1 MVCCLFFEVNQT
13 YALVLYTYRL
23 AGITETETKWHLL
36 FKDWEQDVFGMNA
49 GEIVDNKKIWSKI
62 SAYIRNTKQNEQLKM
77 NILSTNDLL
86 ENPSMAHELDD
97 RRSFLNAPRTSANN
111 KGISKSFSL
120 SRITGVNYKRNIMA
134 IERHKSISN
143 EVLMT
148 NYLPTDDVTL
158 ECNNNTDHMS
168 ALLLAGQTSVPCFGV
183 IKLDK
188 EDMIMMRDYLTKA
201 FKSSHHPLGVLNAK
215 ISYCFY
221 TSYGCWKVKPIAM
234 LATQAM
240 KEWERI
246 SKRIYEI
253 LKKLFPTLP
262 SEYGVLDE

>member
-1 MVCCLFFEVNQT
+1 MNSCYHLFMCRT
-13 YALVLYTYRL
+13 
-23 AGITETETKWHLL
+23 AGTTETENKWHLL

-62 SAYIRNTKQNEQLKM
+62 SSFIRNTKQYELLKAS
-77 NILSTNDLL
+77 ISASGGLL
-86 ENPSMAHELDD
+86 DHQCLAHELDD
-97 RRSFLNAPRTSANN
+97 RRALLTGVKTSPNS
-111 KGISKSFSL
+111 KGIPKSFSL
-120 SRITGVNYKRNIMA
+120 SRITGANYKRNIMA

-143 EVLMT
+143 EVLVT
-148 NYLPTDDVTL
+148 NYMPTDDVTM
-158 ECNNNTDHMS
+158 ECNNNDHMS

-188 EDMIMMRDYLTKA
+188 EDMIMMRDYLSKA
-201 FKSSHHPLGVLNAK
+201 FKSPHHPLGVLNAK

-246 SKRIYEI
+246 SKRIYDI
-253 LKKLFPTLP
+253 LRKLFPTLP